1 MLALD
6 YASARAFDADGHLHV
21 RQTNV
26 SKAMVCPYYGHE
38 IPGFQELGL
47 DAHKVYHLLRD
58 PRELEKAAHTFNGKP
73 LLYGHNPVSA
83 EDHDH
88 ERTVGS
94 VSGARWVPPYL
105 KMDLSCWSR
114 PAIDGINDGTA
125 REISASYRYTP
136 VMTPG
141 TYQGVRFD
149 GRMTNLSGN
158 HVALVPKG
166 RAGPDVVVADAAL
179 AASDPT
185 DWQQQAD
192 LLASYGIGDAQILA
206 VTKHLPKRSHQ
217 SASIYNGA
225 NDMGPTEVETILKFL
240 MSKLSESELAEL
252 DAQLAGE
259 GRAENLASD
268 ARLRDRRNWLALDAR
283 ARHGVRKSR
292 GQTVAARAA
301 DEAEITKAFPH
312 MYRQG

>member
-1 MLALD
+1 M
-6 YASARAFDADGHLHV
+6 G
-21 RQTNV
+21 T
-26 SKAMVCPYYGHE
+26 
-38 IPGFQELGL
+38 
-47 DAHKVYHLLRD
+47 
-58 PRELEKAAHTFNGKP
+58 
-73 LLYGHNPVSA
+73 
-83 EDHDH
+83 
-88 ERTVGS
+88 
-94 VSGARWVPPYL
+94 PYL

-125 REISASYRYTP
+125 REISASYRYIP

-141 TYQGVRFD
+141 TYEGVRYD

-166 RAGPDVVVADAAL
+166 RAGSDVVVADAAL
-179 AASDPT
+179 AAADPT

-192 LLASYGIGDAQILA
+192 LLASYGISDAQILT
-206 VTKHLPKRSHQ
+206 VTKHLPTRSKQ
-217 SASIYNGA
+217 NGLYYNGA

-240 MSKLSESELAEL
+240 MSKLSESDLAEL

-268 ARLRDRRNWLALDAR
+268 ARLRDRSNWLALDAR
-283 ARHGVRKSR
+283 ARHGARKGR
-292 GQTVAARAA
+292 AQTYAASAA
-301 DEAEITKAFPH
+301 DAAEIAKAFPH